1 VFAARGAPVSVL
13 LDFDGTI
20 SLRDVGDALLAR
32 FAPDQDEVA
41 RIDGLYSQ
49 GVLPSR
55 DLVRWDMDVLPRDP
69 AVLRAALDELSL
81 DPSLLGLVA
90 LVEGVGGAIEIV
102 SDGVGFHVEPMLS
115 RLGLDGLPVAT
126 NASEPGRGGEGMAF
140 PFGHPDCLVCGTC
153 KRERVRLHQAAGRAV
168 VFVGDGAS
176 DRYAVHHAD
185 VTFAKAS
192 LAHHCEARGIG
203 YQPYERLSDVTTW
216 LCGALASGRLPR
228 DTAAFEGWARAHRRA
243 PVTFICGPE
252 VWGPGALVPPPG
264 EVGAPPGE

>member
-1 VFAARGAPVSVL
+1 MSRAAATPVFAARGAPVSVL

-153 KRERVRLHQAAGRAV
+153 KRERVRLHQAAGR
-168 VFVGDGAS
+168 
-176 DRYAVHHAD
+176 
-185 VTFAKAS
+185 
-192 LAHHCEARGIG
+192 E
-203 YQPYERLSDVTTW
+203 PYERLSDVTTW